1 MHIYAIK
8 MLLSRSENIDN
19 TYNEYCRIEKQGM
32 TTLKNGYVLD
42 GMNEFER
49 NMKRI
54 FDFCWA
60 AVCLVVFSPL
70 FLICYIAIKRET
82 AERPS
87 SVRKGLAAS
96 VVRSTS
102 ISSEA

>member
-1 MHIYAIK
+1 
-8 MLLSRSENIDN
+8 
-19 TYNEYCRIEKQGM
+19 M

-70 FLICYIAIKRET
+70 FLICYIAIKREDGGKAIFRYEGKDYSMKWT
-82 AERPS
+82 LDGTTLHAEGGGADLDGTLS
-87 SVRKGLAAS
+87 A
-96 VVRSTS
+96 
-102 ISSEA
+102 